1 MKGRSD
7 DMNIKSVYSE
17 KGNIDEAV
25 AEIKKQLQDF
35 DTRMLIFFASS
46 NYDPVQI
53 SKAIDDG
60 FNQAQTFGCT
70 TAGEITS
77 GKMLKNSLVAMAF
90 NAAAIADMKIEMVEN
105 VQANCDITGAF
116 ASFEQHF
123 QTPMADLD
131 FSQYVGIIL
140 VDGLS
145 GCEERLMD
153 RIGDKTNIIFIG
165 GSAGDDLK
173 FTQTHV
179 FANGKAYT
187 DAAILAVIK
196 PAAGYDII
204 KTQSFIALDKQLV
217 PTKVNVEAREIIEF
231 NNLPAVQAYSEALGI
246 SVDEA
251 ENYFMSNPVGLL
263 AGDEIYVRSPQRID
277 GTNMIFYCN
286 ILEGMDVSI
295 LESTDIVSDTKQALA
310 DKVKE
315 LGKIS
320 GLIDFHCILRTL
332 ELEQKGQTADYGMIF
347 KDIPAIGFSTYGEE
361 FVGHINQTSTI
372 LVFK

>member
-1 MKGRSD
+1 
-7 DMNIKSVYSE
+7 MNIRSVYSE
-17 KGNIDEAV
+17 KSDIDEV
-25 AEIKKQLQDF
+25 VGEIKKQLQDF
-35 DTRMLIFFASS
+35 DTRLLIFFASS

-53 SKAIDDG
+53 SKAVGDS
-60 FNQAQTFGCT
+60 FSPAQTFGCT

-90 NAAAIADMKIEMVEN
+90 NAEAIEDMKIEVVEN
-105 VQANCDITGAF
+105 VKANCDIKPAF
-116 ASFEQHF
+116 GSFEQHF
-123 QTPMADLD
+123 NTPMADLD
-131 FSQYVGIIL
+131 FSRYVGIIL

-145 GCEERLMD
+145 GCEEKLMD

-179 FANGKAYT
+179 FANGKTYT

-196 PAAGYDII
+196 PAAGFDII
-204 KTQSFIALDKQLV
+204 KTQSFKALNKQLV
-217 PTKVNVEAREIIEF
+217 ATKVNAEAREIIEF

-246 SVDEA
+246 NKEEA
-251 ENYFMSNPVGLL
+251 DNYFMSNPVGLIY
-263 AGDEIYVRSPQRID
+263 GDEIFVRSPQRLD

-286 ILEGMDVSI
+286 ILEGMDVSL
-295 LESTDIVSDTKQALA
+295 LESTDIVSDTKQAVA
-310 DKVKE
+310 DKVQE

-347 KDIPAIGFSTYGEE
+347 NDIPAVGFSTYGEE
-361 FVGHINQTSTI
+361 YVGHINQTSTI

>member
-1 MKGRSD
+1 
-7 DMNIKSVYSE
+7 MNIQSVYSE

-25 AEIKKQLQDF
+25 AEIKKQLQGF

-46 NYDPVQI
+46 SYDPVQI
-53 SKAIDDG
+53 SKAIDDA

-145 GCEERLMD
+145 GCEERIMD

-246 SVDEA
+246 SVEDA

-332 ELEQKGQTADYGMIF
+332 ELEQKGQTADYGLIF
-347 KDIPAIGFSTYGEE
+347 KDIPAVGFSTYGEE